1 MCSRSRL
8 TALVLAVLPLLLAG
22 CSRSGAAAPAGSPAH
37 PAVEQAVAGA
47 DVVVEVHFRQP
58 AGKDARWAIEPARI
72 EVPLGSRVA
81 LVAANDEP
89 LPHDLVIGEPYNQKT
104 VLVRRGEKAA
114 VVFTADRPTAGTP
127 VWCSVPGHR
136 ELGMEAV
143 LVVR

>member
-1 MCSRSRL
+1 MCSRSHL
-8 TALVLAVLPLLLAG
+8 AALVLTVLVPLLAG
-22 CSRSGAAAPAGSPAH
+22 CSRSGAAARAAGSSSPA
-37 PAVEQAVAGA
+37 ALQAVAVA
-47 DVVVEVHFRQP
+47 DVVIEVRFRQP
-58 AGKDARWAIEPARI
+58 AGKNARWAIEPGRI

-104 VLVRRGEKAA
+104 LLVRRGEKAA
-114 VVFTADRPTAGTP
+114 LVFTADRPTAGTP